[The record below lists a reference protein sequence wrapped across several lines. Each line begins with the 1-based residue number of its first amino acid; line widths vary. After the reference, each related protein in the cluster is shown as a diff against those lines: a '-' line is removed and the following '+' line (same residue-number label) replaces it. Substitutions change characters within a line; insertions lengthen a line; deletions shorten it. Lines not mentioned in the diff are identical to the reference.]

1 MTPLGLLQTSSQ
13 APTGLLVVVGVFALA
28 LALLVLRGLVD
39 WLFGAEAA
47 TASYRLVEA
56 GEGLALADADEA
68 QGERLV
74 GLDEAA
80 MGRLID
86 HAEER
91 NEMRLHHVV
100 DREGQRHD
108 WETWRA
114 DPDRGNPAAVRL
126 EDSKGMVEIHE
137 SGRVEATPPLDDAVR
152 GDLLDVLRGV
162 LGEEFRGRD

>member
-28 LALLVLRGLVD
+28 LVLLALRGLVD
-39 WLFGAEAA
+39 RLFGAEAA

-56 GEGLALADADEA
+56 GEGLALADDGA
-68 QGERLV
+68 QDERLA

-86 HAEER
+86 RAEKR
-91 NEMRLHHVV
+91 NEMRLHRVL
-100 DREGQRHD
+100 DRQGGRHD

-114 DPDRGNPAAVRL
+114 DPDSHGPAAVTL
-126 EDSKGMVEIHE
+126 EDSKGMVEIHA

-152 GDLLDVLRGV
+152 GDLLEVLRGV
-162 LGEEFRGRD
+162 LDEEFRGRD